1 MITSISYPY
10 SVSPSGVPTSTIT
23 VGKLYLDRIVT
34 LLSTNVGQRP
44 MTPTDG
50 VDWSTSLF
58 ENDNNFRAA
67 VNQAIRVA
75 IATWIPEVTVLSINI
90 SNDELNGINTVSL
103 GVQLPDDTVTNLTI
117 NPGLFTYDGT
127 VTRI

>member
-1 MITSISYPY
+1 MNTSLSYPY
-10 SVSPSGVPTSTIT
+10 TIDPAGVVTNT
-23 VGKLYLDRIVT
+23 VTVTKLYLDRVVT

-44 MTPTDG
+44 MTPTYG

-58 ENDNNFRAA
+58 ENDGDFTAA
-67 VNQAIRVA
+67 VTQAIKVA
-75 IATWIPEVTVLSINI
+75 VATWIPEVTVTSITI
-90 SNDELNGINTVSL
+90 SNDELNGINTVLL
-103 GVQLPDDTVTNLTI
+103 GVQLPDDTVANLTI

>member
-1 MITSISYPY
+1 MNTSISFPY
-10 SVSPSGVPTSTIT
+10 AIDPVGT
-23 VGKLYLDRIVT
+23 VTNTVTVTKLYLDRVVT

-44 MTPTDG
+44 MNPTYG

-58 ENDNNFRAA
+58 ENDGNFSAA
-67 VNQAIRVA
+67 VSQAIKVA
-75 IATWIPEVTVLSINI
+75 IATWIPEVSVISISI
-90 SNDELNGINTVSL
+90 TNDELNGINTVSL
-103 GVQLPDDTVTNLTI
+103 GVQLPDDTVANLTI

>member
-44 MTPTDG
+44 MTPTYG

>member
-44 MTPTDG
+44 MTPTYG

-90 SNDELNGINTVSL
+90 SNDELN
-103 GVQLPDDTVTNLTI
+103 
-117 NPGLFTYDGT
+117 
-127 VTRI
+127 